1 MQIHHIDGNAS
12 NNEEANLAVLC
23 LPHHDKA
30 TAPPSLTARLKPS
43 EIRTYKLSWET
54 TCANESIRLARSR
67 TAFFMVDY
75 KNAERIRE
83 LFVQLSPNEYLHAYT
98 LLRDQFQ
105 EEDSWRKE
113 QGFDISL
120 EPNTSWNSVVQ
131 QLLEYVR
138 VGEVHP
144 HCFRDCEVH
153 PLDPLYP
160 RGFSRDGVP
169 MFAYYDAWCQIMVRA
184 ILVARGTYDI
194 GELMRLKD
202 ISRLS
207 LEGRLIS
214 FFGPLNGDVA
224 CPDQYI
230 QKPVSSTTLTIKAPR
245 QVWTATFNLRTH
257 YVYSVTA
264 IASLSKGHG
273 CGIVVMRGITQV
285 QTRGKAR
292 IVEFSCTP
300 LIIGSGG
307 GGPLKIPDGAK
318 IN

>member
-1 MQIHHIDGNAS
+1 VQIHHIDGNAS

-230 QKPVSSTTLTIKAPR
+230 QKPVARRLLP
-245 QVWTATFNLRTH
+245 LRH
-257 YVYSVTA
+257 HVRFGQR
-264 IASLSKGHG
+264 LS
-273 CGIVVMRGITQV
+273 I
-285 QTRGKAR
+285 
-292 IVEFSCTP
+292 
-300 LIIGSGG
+300 
-307 GGPLKIPDGAK
+307 
-318 IN
+318 